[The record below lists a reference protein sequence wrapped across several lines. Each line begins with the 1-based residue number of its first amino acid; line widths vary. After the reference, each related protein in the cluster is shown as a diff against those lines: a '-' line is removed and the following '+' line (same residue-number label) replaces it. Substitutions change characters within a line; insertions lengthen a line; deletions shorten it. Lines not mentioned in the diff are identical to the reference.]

1 MGGFMCN
8 LSDYLNDDELKSLG
22 RYALFIVRNVYPK
35 RRTAEGTF
43 TVDIN
48 KWHMQKMIEL
58 INVLEWFQLE
68 VGTQELNSIQKI
80 LDRLEPQ
87 KISVS
92 ESYLKSLINEAPK

>member
-1 MGGFMCN
+1 MT
-8 LSDYLNDDELKSLG
+8 LKEILG
-22 RYALFIVRNVYPK
+22 HSTLKMVERYALFIIKNVYPK

-87 KISVS
+87 KISGG
-92 ESYLKSLINEAPK
+92 ESYLKSLINDSSKL